1 MIRSIFHGIY
11 KWIENMDLQRKLTI
25 MSSVIIVPFVV
36 IILFLLV
43 MFGRYGDSYDGI
55 VRNVTLVNDYNI
67 RFKENMDSVMYQMV
81 ARSLSS
87 GEVEEA
93 IGMENPERMID
104 EAEAGFSQLEISST
118 SPQASQVS
126 SHVLKLLGTL
136 RKHVGDISSTVKVSG
151 SYEENMAKLDN
162 DIRIITELI
171 QERIA
176 EYLSY
181 ETVSM
186 EQVRQDMVA
195 SRISLIHAAVITLIV
210 LIAVA
215 IVFATLIMRSITRPI
230 RQLCDASEQIG
241 KGHFDTRINIAARNE
256 LSLLGS
262 SFNHMSEQITVL
274 IEDIRTEQIYNR
286 NMELKLL
293 QSQINPH
300 FLYNTLDNII
310 WLSQADRKEDVASL
324 VMSLSRFFR
333 TTLSGGRDI
342 IPLKEEIS
350 HVEAYLQIQQFRYRD
365 ILSYRID
372 LPEELMEVPVIKM
385 TLQPLV
391 ENALYHGI
399 KYKREMGEISI
410 TARKEGE
417 NACICVTDNGIGMK
431 EEDLVHLRNLVAGT
445 EKPAPDNSGFGI
457 VNVAQ
462 RLKLNFGEEYGLT
475 IESVYGE
482 GTTITV
488 HTPGSLPPE
497 SSPVIKD

>member
-93 IGMENPERMID
+93 IGMEDPERMID

-126 SHVLKLLGTL
+126 SHILKLLGTL

>member
-1 MIRSIFHGIY
+1 
-11 KWIENMDLQRKLTI
+11 MDLQRKLTI

-93 IGMENPERMID
+93 IGMEDPERMID